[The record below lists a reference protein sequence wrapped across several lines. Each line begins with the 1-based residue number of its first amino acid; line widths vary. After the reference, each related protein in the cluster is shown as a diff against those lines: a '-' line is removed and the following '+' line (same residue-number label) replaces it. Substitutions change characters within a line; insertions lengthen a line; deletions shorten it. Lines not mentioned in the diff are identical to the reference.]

1 VDRAPTGLLH
11 LLRSAEIA
19 FVAPAADALAETTT
33 PARRPPARRLRLPFS
48 GWHLVLFPIAAIMV
62 VPLVWMI
69 ILSLETKSQA
79 SSFPPVLFPSGLH
92 FHNYVATWN
101 AVPFGDFFLNSLAYS
116 AATVAGNLLFCSLA
130 AYAFARLHFF
140 GRDVLFVV
148 LLATLMVPYQVLL
161 IPTFLIVKHI
171 GMVNSIGGLIMPN
184 LCSAFGIFMLR
195 QFFRTLPIE
204 LEEAARIDGTSR
216 LGILFKI
223 VLPLSLPALATLAII
238 QFMWSWNDFLWPLI
252 IIDSATRAP
261 LQLGLSTLQGQHATE
276 WNLLMAGTVMSQIP
290 MLVAFLIAQ
299 RWFIRSIAFTGIK

>member
-1 VDRAPTGLLH
+1 MAATAPTAGERFLVVD
-11 LLRSAEIA
+11 E
-19 FVAPAADALAETTT
+19 P
-33 PARRPPARRLRLPFS
+33 PPRRGRLPFS
-48 GWHLVLFPIAAIMV
+48 GWHLVLAPIALVMLL
-62 VPLVWMI
+62 PLVWMV
-69 ILSLETKSQA
+69 ILSLETRPEA

-92 FHNYVATWN
+92 FGNYSTAWH

-130 AYAFARLHFF
+130 AYAFARLKFF

-148 LLATLMVPYQVLL
+148 LLATLMVPFQVLL
-161 IPTFLIVKHI
+161 IPTFLIVKHL
-171 GMVNSIGGLIMPN
+171 GMVDSVGGLIMPN

-204 LEEAARIDGTSR
+204 LEEAARIDGTSH

-252 IIDSATRAP
+252 IIDTGTHAP
-261 LQLGLSTLQGQHATE
+261 LQLGLSTLQGAHFTQ

-290 MLVAFLIAQ
+290 MLAAFLVAQ
-299 RWFIRSIAFTGIK
+299 RWFIRSVAFTGIK